1 MAQTSK
7 DFEDIVKRATATIKI
22 ADQALRYL
30 RDQKRVL
37 SQGDLNRK
45 QEDSLRKINE
55 QINENEAAKVEAK
68 IESDQAKR
76 LIPSLK
82 SIENIDKQLEREYA
96 AYDRA
101 ARTGGKPNKSR
112 INQLLAQREGVARIL
127 LGYAPDAPQAPE
139 SFEAVETDVTA
150 PTPAKTTL
158 QADKTAAEQQAAE
171 EAIDQKP
178 AAGGKPGTGK
188 GGDKDKTTAVP
199 GVFDPAAARIG
210 EEVSMGA
217 ARPPGVVGGVK
228 RDLQSL
234 LAQTEFWYDLPD
246 YIFNLDPKLGELLVK
261 AVDENWDN
269 EKFLSQAKLTTWWQ
283 KNAAPV
289 RQRIIAKAKF
299 DELRNAGQDVGNTE
313 YAMDTATIRRS
324 VQARARQLGAQLAEP
339 QLEQI
344 VSKVYNG
351 FLENDSIA
359 IDSFIA
365 PYIGKISSIVGTGLP
380 GAGTAMTGFSG
391 QALQNYQ
398 TLQSIARANGLSL
411 RDVLPGISAVAA
423 GGDLES
429 AVLQKLATGEL
440 DINRIAQDARMIA
453 ATGQPEYVRN
463 LLGQGYDLEQIYAP
477 YRGVMASVLELNP
490 EEIDLKE
497 LSGYGLFSD
506 KGESNIF
513 DFKRALRKDSRWQY
527 TEQAKSEVADSV
539 LGVLRDFGFQ
549 G

>member
-1 MAQTSK
+1 MAIDLNKLIEDSKRAQAEAKTKAEDAKKTAEINKKDATRSAKYKQLNEYADRLRKSSIPFEAVIKRYATKIARGDKLDSLEQNELDNAIEQYNRLQDSISKAQLDAYNVYVGKGERPTPTPTPTPTPSPTPTPEPTQVPAQTSK
-7 DFEDIVKRATATIKI
+7 PSKPSKPKAPV
-22 ADQALRYL
+22 
-30 RDQKRVL
+30 
-37 SQGDLNRK
+37 QGAMPEL
-45 QEDSLRKINE
+45 
-55 QINENEAAKVEAK
+55 
-68 IESDQAKR
+68 
-76 LIPSLK
+76 P
-82 SIENIDKQLEREYA
+82 
-96 AYDRA
+96 
-101 ARTGGKPNKSR
+101 TGGKPGQGAG
-112 INQLLAQREGVARIL
+112 I
-127 LGYAPDAPQAPE
+127 
-139 SFEAVETDVTA
+139 TA
-150 PTPAKTTL
+150 TSS
-158 QADKTAAEQQAAE
+158 
-171 EAIDQKP
+171 
-178 AAGGKPGTGK
+178 
-188 GGDKDKTTAVP
+188 
-199 GVFDPAAARIG
+199 FDPAAARIG

-217 ARPPGVVGGVK
+217 TRPVGVPTGTK
-228 RDLQSL
+228 RDLQTL

-246 YIFNLDPKLGELLVK
+246 YIFNLDPKLGELLVE
-261 AVDENWDN
+261 AV
-269 EKFLSQAKLTTWWQ
+269 EKNLDPAEFLRRAKLTPWWQ
-283 KNAAPV
+283 KNAEPV
-289 RQRIIAKAKF
+289 RKRIIAKAKF
-299 DELRNAGQDVGNTE
+299 DELRSAGQDVGNTE

-324 VQARARQLGAQLAEP
+324 IQAKARQMGAQLAEP

-351 FLENDSIA
+351 LLENDELA

-365 PYIGKISSIVGTGLP
+365 PYIGKATSIVGTGLP
-380 GAGTAMTGFSG
+380 GAGTKMTGFSG

-398 TLQSIARANGLSL
+398 TLQGIAKANGLNL
-411 RDVLPGISAVAA
+411 RDVLPGISAVTA

-463 LLGQGYDLEQIYAP
+463 LLGQGYDLQQIYAP
-477 YRGVMASVLELNP
+477 YKSVMASVLELNP

-527 TEQAKSEVADSV
+527 TEQARNEVADSV